1 MNNLSKNNSTP
12 TDHSEWDEVL
22 NLAEAMI
29 RAGLTRMDAAHAQGD
44 FERALHWAQTVGSFI
59 VFGGTFGRLASTEL
73 EQTTVAIAKILPA
86 APRKSVPNGRQRLL
100 HVVTE
105 AYELFGHTKLCRK
118 WIELDPGMT
127 QHDVV
132 LIDQYDAAPENL
144 QKSVEARGGKVT
156 RLDRTQPMLTRA
168 RLLRELAYAEAD
180 VVVLHVHPND
190 VLPNVAFGIPGGPP
204 VVYVNHADHEFWV
217 GGAVSDLVL
226 DIRESGQEWTRINR
240 DIPRTQILPI
250 PLEEDPLLLAG
261 SEKIQALRREVRKS
275 FGIGPD
281 EFLFLTIGSARKYE
295 PMHGLSFL
303 EAAEEIL
310 KRCPN
315 AKLLAVGPRP
325 TGEWQAVSQR
335 TGGRLLAI
343 GNQSDLGRFHAA
355 ADLYLEGMPAGSL
368 TALLEVCLGGLACVR
383 APAQVRPP
391 HASDGSALASV
402 PQPAGVPEY
411 IGEAVTLANDAAQ
424 RGQRADLLQKLVR
437 DTHCEKGWSKLLA
450 QIVSGL
456 PTTHALYLEQ
466 KPKPICHTETIFK
479 LEYAYRQ
486 VAMARPEM
494 LATFVQQALRY
505 CLEARR
511 SLERVLPE
519 AVRNADDDHVDGA
532 ILAAAILPELCEQ
545 VSGSGTAAAPVL
557 MKTAPLARW
566 LLQHAA
572 EDGRRFAAWRLGAR
586 LAARV
591 PGLWRVA
598 EFRNGLA
605 RSLPGMLTL
614 TEMLKSRRT

>member
-1 MNNLSKNNSTP
+1 
-12 TDHSEWDEVL
+12 
-22 NLAEAMI
+22 MI
-29 RAGLTRMDAAHAQGD
+29 QACLTRMTAAQGQGD
-44 FERALHWAQTVGSFI
+44 FERALNWAQTASSFI

-73 EQTTVAIAKILPA
+73 EQTTVAIAKTLPIP
-86 APRKSVPNGRQRLL
+86 PRKSTTKGRPRFL

-118 WIELDPGMT
+118 WIELDPGAT

-132 LIDQYDAAPENL
+132 LIDQYDAAPTNL
-144 QKSVEARGGKVT
+144 QKSVEARGGKLT
-156 RLDRTQPMLTRA
+156 RMDRTLPMLTRA

-180 VVVLHVHPND
+180 VVVLHVHPHD

-240 DIPRTQILPI
+240 DIARTEILPI

-261 SEKIQALRREVRKS
+261 ADRIQALRREVRKTY
-275 FGIGPD
+275 GIGAD

-310 KRCPN
+310 QRCPN

-383 APAQVRPP
+383 APVQVRPP
-391 HASDGSALASV
+391 HASDGSALAPV
-402 PQPAGVPEY
+402 PQPAGVAEY
-411 IGEAVTLANDAAQ
+411 ITEAVTLAQAPSQ
-424 RGQRADLLQKLVR
+424 RLERTKLLQQLVR
-437 DTHCEKGWSKLLA
+437 DTHCEKGWSKRLE
-450 QIVSGL
+450 QIVAGL
-456 PTTHALYLEQ
+456 PQTHEVYLEQ
-466 KPKPICHTETIFK
+466 KPKPICYTETIFK

-486 VAMARPEM
+486 AAKARPEM

-505 CLEARR
+505 CQEARR
-511 SLERVLPE
+511 NLERILPD
-519 AVRNADDDHVDGA
+519 AVQIADDDHVDGA
-532 ILAAAILPELCEQ
+532 LLAAAILPELRER
-545 VSGSGTAAAPVL
+545 VSGSGTSGGPVL

-591 PGLWRVA
+591 PGLWRVT

-614 TEMLKSRRT
+614 TEMLKSRRA